1 MYNQEIEL
9 NNYNYYSWDEL
20 NYCHTHGY
28 ESEILETINN
38 DKEDKD
44 EKMLNILLVHWINH
58 NKSHVEGYREW
69 IDKAKEMDKTET
81 SKYIEKAI
89 EAMDEVRELF
99 IKAKQH
105 L

>member
-9 NNYNYYSWDEL
+9 NNYNYYSCDEL

-44 EKMLNILLVHWINH
+44 EKMLNILYVL
-58 NKSHVEGYREW
+58 R
-69 IDKAKEMDKTET
+69 
-81 SKYIEKAI
+81 
-89 EAMDEVRELF
+89 
-99 IKAKQH
+99 
-105 L
+105 